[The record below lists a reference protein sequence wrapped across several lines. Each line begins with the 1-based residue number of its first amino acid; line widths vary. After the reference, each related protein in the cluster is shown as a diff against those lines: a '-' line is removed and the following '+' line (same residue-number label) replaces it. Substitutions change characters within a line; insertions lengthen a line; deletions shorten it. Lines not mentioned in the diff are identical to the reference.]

1 MYYDVWLK
9 IRLKNDQSVIT
20 KIKHHYLSISM
31 NIETCYKYFE
41 FLNFECDR
49 YLEDS
54 KIEED
59 EIHQLKIE
67 LDKFLKEAN
76 NSDLPLEIKT
86 KIADL
91 KLDYYFNE
99 NREYL
104 ELLGRWNLGK
114 RKRQRK
120 LKKMVE
126 AFKYQINGLPMFIKM
141 NY

>member
-1 MYYDVWLK
+1 
-9 IRLKNDQSVIT
+9 
-20 KIKHHYLSISM
+20 M

-41 FLNFECDR
+41 FLNIECDR
-49 YLEDS
+49 YLKDG

-67 LDKFLKEAN
+67 LDKFLKEVN
-76 NSDLPLEIKT
+76 KSDLPLEIKT

-91 KLDYYFNE
+91 KLDYNFNS

-104 ELLGRWNLGK
+104 ELLDRWNLGK
-114 RKRQRK
+114 YRRQRK
-120 LKKMVE
+120 LNKMVE
-126 AFKYQINGLPMFIKM
+126 DFKYQIKGLPMFIKM

>member
-1 MYYDVWLK
+1 
-9 IRLKNDQSVIT
+9 
-20 KIKHHYLSISM
+20 M

-41 FLNFECDR
+41 FLNTECDR
-49 YLEDS
+49 YLRDG

-67 LDKFLKEAN
+67 LDKFLKEVM
-76 NSDLPLEIKT
+76 NSQLPLEIKA

-91 KLDYYFNE
+91 KLDYHFNG

-104 ELLGRWNLGK
+104 ALLGHWNLGK
-114 RKRQRK
+114 HRRQRQ

-126 AFKYQINGLPMFIKM
+126 DFKHKINGVPMYIKM
-141 NY
+141 NF

>member
-1 MYYDVWLK
+1 
-9 IRLKNDQSVIT
+9 
-20 KIKHHYLSISM
+20 M

-41 FLNFECDR
+41 FLNIECDR
-49 YLEDS
+49 YLKDRT
-54 KIEED
+54 IEED

-67 LDKFLKEAN
+67 LDKFLKEAI

-91 KLDYYFNE
+91 KLDYNFNG

-114 RKRQRK
+114 HKRQRK

-126 AFKYQINGLPMFIKM
+126 DFKYQINGLPMFIKM